1 MNSLSKRFKNIEI
14 KSRVLSIGRLPD
26 NDIQILDKRLS
37 GKHCRLLR
45 KFDES
50 GKMMAILEDFSSNGT
65 FVNGTIVSF

>member
-45 KFDES
+45 KFDE
-50 GKMMAILEDFSSNGT
+50 
-65 FVNGTIVSF
+65 